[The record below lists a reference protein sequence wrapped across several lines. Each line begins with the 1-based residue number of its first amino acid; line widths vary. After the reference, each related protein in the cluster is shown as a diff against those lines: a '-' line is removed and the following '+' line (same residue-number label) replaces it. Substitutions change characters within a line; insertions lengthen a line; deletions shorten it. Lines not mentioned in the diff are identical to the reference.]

1 VAGRLDP
8 STDQINETDME
19 MKEGKDDIAGNAVIE
34 VISSAFANPLLRSP
48 ITRLDPSILNLR
60 DEASLVTPPLQ
71 RVNGDELAVS
81 CCSRAF
87 IGSLGGN
94 NIEERRRLGG

>member
-8 STDQINETDME
+8 SIDQINETDME
-19 MKEGKDDIAGNAVIE
+19 TKEGKDDIAGNAAIE
-34 VISSAFANPLLRSP
+34 AVLSAFANPLLGSP
-48 ITRLDPSILNLR
+48 ITQLDPSILNLR
-60 DEASLVTPPLQ
+60 DEASLVTPPLR
-71 RVNGDELAVS
+71 RVNGDELVVS

-87 IGSLGGN
+87 IGSLRGN